1 LTNNTVEQL
10 KKPSAG
16 ITISRKISTGQYENA
31 EVEAWAST
39 GTLDSDEV
47 DELEERLEET
57 AEAVHRKVAEKIR
70 EIQEKEG
77 QLSDEHED
85 AIDDALRRLEGG
97 DREGAANLL
106 QNILDQKS

>member
-1 LTNNTVEQL
+1 MSNDKVKQI

-16 ITISRKISTGQYENA
+16 VTITRKISTGQYENA
-31 EVEAWAST
+31 EVEVWAST
-39 GTLDSDEV
+39 GTLDSDKV

-57 AEAVHRKVAEKIR
+57 AEAVHGKVKEKIR

-85 AIDDALRRLEGG
+85 AIDDAIRRLEAG
-97 DREGAANLL
+97 DREAAANLL
-106 QNILDQKS
+106 QNILHQQS